1 MSSPVEGSV
10 PTEPHR
16 TFSGNTAASPS
27 PQAKEQPQRYKVLT
41 PAEIAAWP
49 PRAAPGGCHRANPHP
64 PDMRTEAPDRTHTGC
79 NPRAGG
85 TPGIDSQ
92 GGLAMAAVTV
102 PAPGVPRPHR
112 GRGNRGKIPAVP
124 QRDIS
129 GIAGNREAASLWC
142 VRGGRH
148 LLRNS
153 RMYLRQPRSSQ
164 CDTNRLE

>member
-1 MSSPVEGSV
+1 
-10 PTEPHR
+10 
-16 TFSGNTAASPS
+16 
-27 PQAKEQPQRYKVLT
+27 
-41 PAEIAAWP
+41 
-49 PRAAPGGCHRANPHP
+49 
-64 PDMRTEAPDRTHTGC
+64 
-79 NPRAGG
+79 
-85 TPGIDSQ
+85 
-92 GGLAMAAVTV
+92 MAAVTV